1 MKLGEMTPSWNFC
14 HLFTSVEMRASS
26 RINKAHLSKLQLS
39 FHNLRSGKFPF
50 QNFILEMLIKGI
62 YNRLP
67 LVICLILDIDMAL
80 GSLSLPWE
88 VKSNKSW
95 TTIFAIGA

>member
-1 MKLGEMTPSWNFC
+1 MLELRLKLKKQYSNQDWRLHC
-14 HLFTSVEMRASS
+14 
-26 RINKAHLSKLQLS
+26 KLLQTNYIQTKIFS
-39 FHNLRSGKFPF
+39 CEKNRNR
-50 QNFILEMLIKGI
+50 QILVKQTKGI

>member
-1 MKLGEMTPSWNFC
+1 MR
-14 HLFTSVEMRASS
+14 LF
-26 RINKAHLSKLQLS
+26 
-39 FHNLRSGKFPF
+39 
-50 QNFILEMLIKGI
+50 LEIKVGYCKGI